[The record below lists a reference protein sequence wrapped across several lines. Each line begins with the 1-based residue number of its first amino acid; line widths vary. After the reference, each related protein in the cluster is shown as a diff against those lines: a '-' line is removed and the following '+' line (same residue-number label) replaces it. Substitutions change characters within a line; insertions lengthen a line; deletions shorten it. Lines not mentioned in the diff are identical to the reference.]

1 MAIPVVDV
9 SGNER
14 AVKLIRAIHVTWDAV
29 DAVRAAVTAVDFSG
43 PVRAVH
49 DEMLWQLVNTVDHSD
64 VTGQSV
70 EYKAGR
76 LAVNV
81 RVFQHVRASRHVE
94 RDVRGSTLVTYE
106 E

>member
-14 AVKLIRAIHVTWDAV
+14 AAKLIRSIHVTWDAV
-29 DAVRAAVTAVDFSG
+29 EAVRAAVTAVDFSG

-49 DEMLWQLVNTVDHSD
+49 DELLWQLVDTVGHSD
-64 VTGQSV
+64 VSGLST
-70 EYKAGR
+70 EYRAGR

-81 RVFQHVRASRHVE
+81 RVFQHIRASRYVE
-94 RDVRGSTLVTYE
+94 RDVRGSTIVTYE